1 MLDQKEAYHYE
12 NYVPHLAGAKI
23 TIHPGMTFYNLRTI
37 TPYKA
42 VEAMADSF
50 REGVKSIETS
60 PDFDDFFQQKIELS
74 DDRINLVLS
83 EMRSRD
89 QLKYDNLNRLYDD
102 LFRVSQWRVE
112 IPFPQNYA
120 KDKTW
125 SDLNKSELQ
134 IRDQI
139 RRELKDS
146 AKDMAFPQKDLRESL
161 LEFKLQSQKSKM
173 MDLGSLDEI
182 IEPDGSYKN
191 TESDMHYNQ
200 NQT

>member
-1 MLDQKEAYHYE
+1 M
-12 NYVPHLAGAKI
+12 PHLAGARI
-23 TIHPGMTFYNLRTI
+23 TVNPGMALYCLQKI

-74 DDRINLVLS
+74 DDRINLVLN
-83 EMRSRD
+83 EMSSRD
-89 QLKYDNLNRLYDD
+89 QLKYDNLRRLYDD
-102 LFRVSQWRVE
+102 LFKVSQWRVE

-120 KDKTW
+120 KDRTW

-173 MDLGSLDEI
+173 MDLGGLDEI

-191 TESDMHYNQ
+191 TERDMHYIQ